1 MGNDPASFE
10 QSIDFLFTSVTQ
22 TETYVVPSETKIESM
37 DTSSSESVLAEG
49 KNAPFLIDFDDGQDE
64 LAYNVAYKCASI
76 LKKVSMTDPAAIVSP
91 KEVEVMNYLICEI
104 DALNNNPGGNT
115 LNNGILTSQVNTLEG
130 KHENIDGKITD
141 KNRLTSIMFALL
153 ILQIILTLTLYFYND
168 TYASLAL
175 VLISTIVFVTIM
187 GTVVYNMVKRIE
199 GFTTP
204 DESTPCQAVVTDST
218 DRNVAARTVLQRID
232 NLLRRVISNQ
242 KLVDDVRIHTNRSF
256 VLMRQY
262 QLKDYQLRRMTSQ
275 RIRIRYAYLLTSL
288 IGVVFYLR
296 NNSVI
301 DTQLTSITV
310 AGLVV
315 TYLFIYAG
323 QSKVNSNRA
332 HYNWE
337 RINWGQYTG

>member
-1 MGNDPASFE
+1 MGDSAPSFE
-10 QSIDFLFTSVTQ
+10 QRIDFLFTSVTQ
-22 TETYVVPSETKIESM
+22 TEAYVVSSETEIESIDVSTL
-37 DTSSSESVLAEG
+37 DTVLAEG
-49 KNAPFLIDFDDGQDE
+49 KRPPFLISFDNVTDE
-64 LAYNVAYKCASI
+64 VGYNLAYTSASL
-76 LKKVSMTDPAAIVSP
+76 LKKVPMDELDASLTTN
-91 KEVEVMNYLICEI
+91 EVAVMNYLICEM
-104 DALNNNPGGNT
+104 DQHNNVLRDDGMHDG
-115 LNNGILTSQVNTLEG
+115 LMRSQVNTLEG
-130 KHENIDGKITD
+130 KIDNIDGKISD
-141 KNRLTSIMFALL
+141 KQRLTSIMFVLL

-204 DESTPCQAVVTDST
+204 DAPCQVVTTST
-218 DRNVAARTVLQRID
+218 TREIAVNMVLQRID
-232 NLLRRVISNQ
+232 NLLRKVISNQ
-242 KLVDDVRIHTNRSF
+242 KFVDDVRIHTNRSF